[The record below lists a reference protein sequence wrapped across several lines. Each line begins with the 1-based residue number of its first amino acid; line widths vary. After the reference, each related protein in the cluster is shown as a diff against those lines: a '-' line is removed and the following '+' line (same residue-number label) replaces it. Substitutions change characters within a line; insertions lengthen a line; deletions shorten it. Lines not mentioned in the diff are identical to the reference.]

1 MKSLIWQP
9 SSKIHRR
16 SASEPKISSCKTI
29 LAHRQV
35 QEDALPSIKSSCGMC
50 SLLKTENSK
59 LKKEYETIKDMY
71 IE

>member
-16 SASEPKISSCKTI
+16 SASEPEIPSCKTI
-29 LAHRQV
+29 LTHRQD
-35 QEDALPSIKSSCGMC
+35 QEDALSSIPSSCGMC
-50 SLLKTENSK
+50 SFLRTENSK